1 MKLKQII
8 DESFGDY
15 KECSM
20 LLVVPS
26 CTFKCEGCQNKH
38 LMQLPTQEFP
48 DEEIWERFRK
58 NPLTKA
64 IVIGGLEP
72 FDDILDLAKFIFVGI
87 EEEMDVPLIIYTGYN
102 RFDLDDIKEREM
114 VILYHAFDLYK
125 APITVK
131 YGPYI
136 KGRESVFNETLGVT
150 LASDNQYTAQ
160 YYHAL

>member
-48 DEEIWERFRK
+48 DEEIWERFQK

-72 FDDILDLAKFIFVGI
+72 LDDIMDIAKFIFIGVTK
-87 EEEMDVPLIIYTGYN
+87 EMEVPLIIYTGYDV
-102 RFDLDDIKEREM
+102 FDLDGCRPLEM
-114 VILYHAFDLYK
+114 RILYSAFDLYK

-136 KGRESVFNETLGVT
+136 KGRKSVYNEILGVT